1 MSIDGSSF
9 LANPVATPPGNQ
21 VSTADI
27 ISTDARREDV
37 APLGPGAFASD
48 PLKGSYFD
56 QPLAL
61 NPLAFFGP
69 GMILIPNTY
78 LAPETDTRA
87 SSTAAALNTTESAV
101 NEAVPSLADDVA
113 WLSEILPNGN
123 FDELQW
129 PPRRRLAEVLN
140 ICPEA
145 EAIVEQSWPEKGA
158 DLVKYFENMFEA
170 YKAAPDEFVVAL

>member
-1 MSIDGSSF
+1 
-9 LANPVATPPGNQ
+9 
-21 VSTADI
+21 
-27 ISTDARREDV
+27 
-37 APLGPGAFASD
+37 
-48 PLKGSYFD
+48 
-56 QPLAL
+56 
-61 NPLAFFGP
+61 
-69 GMILIPNTY
+69 MILIPNTY
-78 LAPETDTRA
+78 LAPETDIRA